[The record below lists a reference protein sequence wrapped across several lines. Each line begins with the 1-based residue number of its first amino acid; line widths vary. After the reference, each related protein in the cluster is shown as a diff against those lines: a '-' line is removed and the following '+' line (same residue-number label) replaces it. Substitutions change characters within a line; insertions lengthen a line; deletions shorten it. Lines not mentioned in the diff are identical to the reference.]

1 MPTFTTTPRFRR
13 DYSGLTQVQ
22 QERFRKIVITE
33 FVPDADTGQ
42 FRPGL
47 RVKGVQ
53 GTSGVFEMT
62 WAPDGR
68 ATWQY
73 GESRRPGLT
82 HIVWRRVGTHAI
94 FDPGP
99 P

>member
-1 MPTFTTTPRFRR
+1 VPTFATIPRFRQ
-13 DYSGLTQVQ
+13 DFKNLTSQ
-22 QERFRKIVITE
+22 QRRRFERVVREE
-33 FVPDADTGQ
+33 FVPDVDSGR

-47 RVKGVQ
+47 RVKGVHA
-53 GTSGVFEMT
+53 TSGIFEMT

-73 GESRRPGLT
+73 GAAVRQGLR
-82 HIVWRRVGTHAI
+82 HIIWRRVGTHSI

>member
-33 FVPDADTGQ
+33 FVPDADAGQ

-47 RVKGVQ
+47 RVKGVR
-53 GTSGVFEMT
+53 GTPGVFEMT
-62 WAPDGR
+62 WAQNGR

-73 GESRRPGLT
+73 GQPRRPGSP
-82 HIVWRRVGTHAI
+82 HIIWRRVGTHAVL
-94 FDPGP
+94 DPGP